1 VVSDVTAFFGARAY
15 DARLLWASGMATVI
29 GLLLQR

>member
-1 VVSDVTAFFGARAY
+1 MVSIVASFFGTAAY
-15 DARLLWASGMATVI
+15 DARLLWASGIVAIV